1 MPCPALANCFVIN
14 AFQPFGAPVLNARR
28 AARELALF
36 CLMQPD
42 RLQPDGDPK
51 DIPAAL
57 HSVVRVMVE
66 EAQDNLHSAVTDLQA
81 VYRAVQDVEWDH
93 PDNTHSGLDTATVPV
108 RMPKTDTTKALI
120 ERCLKAADL
129 LQASMSVPVLKVHTQ
144 NPDTVYHAKNL
155 VQLVQRH
162 QPELDYRLNQCMDE
176 WRMERLY
183 RLDAC
188 ILRLAL
194 AEMMLVDTVDVGIS
208 INEAV
213 ELAKQYSSEDSY
225 RLINGVLGKA
235 SQRVREPLEQP
246 PVIPVTLRPTPD
258 DITIVDV

>member
-1 MPCPALANCFVIN
+1 M
-14 AFQPFGAPVLNARR
+14 LNARR

-66 EAQDNLHSAVTDLQA
+66 EAQDHLHTAVSDLQA
-81 VYRAVQDVEWDH
+81 IYTAVQEVEWDH
-93 PDNTHSGLDTATVPV
+93 PDNTQSGLDTAAVPV
-108 RMPKTDTTKALI
+108 RMPKTDATKALI

-144 NPDTVYHAKNL
+144 NPDTVYHAKHL
-155 VQLVQRH
+155 VQLVQ
-162 QPELDYRLNQCMDE
+162 QNLPALDYRLNQCMDE
-176 WRMERLY
+176 WRMDRLF

-188 ILRLAL
+188 ILRMGL

-246 PVIPVTLRPTPD
+246 PQPAAILRTVPD
-258 DITIVDV
+258 DIIIMDA